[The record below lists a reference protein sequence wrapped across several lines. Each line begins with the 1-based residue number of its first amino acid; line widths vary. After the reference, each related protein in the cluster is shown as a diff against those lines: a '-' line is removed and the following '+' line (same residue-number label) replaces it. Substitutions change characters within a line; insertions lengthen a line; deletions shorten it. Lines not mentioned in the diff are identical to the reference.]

1 MRGRVHLISKRLAE
15 LRKRNKW
22 SLQYTANC
30 LGIAKSTYAGYE
42 SGYRQP
48 SLEILKEITKLFG
61 TSADY
66 LLGLTNS
73 TIGIDCEIIELTE
86 LPLCKNHL
94 ITIDG
99 NSLTENEL
107 NQIVTFIRVRRNI
120 EIN

>member
-1 MRGRVHLISKRLAE
+1 MISKRLAE

-61 TSADY
+61 ASADY

-73 TIGIDCEIIELTE
+73 TIGIDCETIELTE
-86 LPLCKNHL
+86 LPLCKNLL

-99 NSLTENEL
+99 NLLTEDEL